1 MLAMIA
7 IQKFARLRDTAT
19 SSERHRIAHQDG
31 TRRVAIDD
39 SLRGRIGLGVS
50 VGITISLS

>member
-1 MLAMIA
+1 MIA